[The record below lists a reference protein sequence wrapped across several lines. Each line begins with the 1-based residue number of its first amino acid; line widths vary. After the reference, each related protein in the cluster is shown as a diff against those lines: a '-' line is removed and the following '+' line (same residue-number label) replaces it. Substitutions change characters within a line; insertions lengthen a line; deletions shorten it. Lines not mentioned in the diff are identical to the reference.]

1 MSEPGSIAASGAIGA
16 TGTLGD
22 RRPVADRA
30 VRRVLKVPEAKPA
43 PEEGAHRIFRV
54 GILLSAMR
62 CLLTYIFLPILAPLL
77 GVAGGVG
84 PAIGIPLA
92 VVALSF
98 DVMGVRRFWLADH
111 RWRWQMTGIYV
122 AVMALVVAL
131 LVGNL
136 LTLAR

>member
-1 MSEPGSIAASGAIGA
+1 VVDTGSFRA
-16 TGTLGD
+16 TGAYDEKTFGD

-30 VRRVLKVPEAKPA
+30 VRKVLRVPEAKPV

-54 GILLSAMR
+54 GILLSALR

-77 GVAGGVG
+77 GVADGVG

-111 RWRWQMTGIYV
+111 RWRWQMTGIYL
-122 AVMALVVAL
+122 AVMILVVAL